1 MRDGIGNDR
10 RRVEDPPLLRGQGR
24 YAGDLSLPGM
34 THLVTVR
41 SPLGRAR
48 IDGIDV
54 AAARALP
61 GVLAVWTA
69 GDLPAGAR
77 AVAEDFVPGGLERFP
92 RPVLAAGEVRYT
104 GEILAAVIA
113 ESAEAAADA
122 AELVGLDL
130 EPLPAAA
137 SVEAAIAPGA
147 PAVQTAVPDNLAF
160 TGEEAF
166 GDIETAFA
174 RAPVVV
180 RRRLHLPRIQG
191 GAMEPRATTATP
203 RGPGIRVW
211 TSTQSVF
218 SVRARIARALDL
230 AEPAVEVLAE
240 NVGGGFGPK
249 GRTYPEEILTALAAY
264 RLHRPVRW
272 VADRSED
279 SASTV
284 HAHGTVFDLE
294 LAAERDGE
302 AARAAGEFWH
312 DAGAYASIGA
322 AITGNVAAHL
332 LSGYR
337 HPALRVRYHAVFTDA
352 TPTGTVRGGG
362 RPEGNFAIERMMD
375 ALADQVGVSRVE
387 VRRRNLIRPE
397 TMPYPTGLRRG
408 PAPMVYDGGDYP
420 RLLEEAVGRIG
431 EPSAAPPG
439 LLRGVGVSFGVESTG
454 FGSGEPARVRLL
466 PDGTAELHLGSTP
479 QGQGHET
486 FAAQVLVE
494 RLSWPLDR
502 VRVFAGDTRG
512 ISGGGVTA
520 GSRSA
525 VHVGSATSVTAVA
538 VRDELL
544 RRAGERLEVAPQDL
558 ALERG
563 VVSVRGVPQRTI
575 AAVDLLDGEPMEVA
589 EPGRRG
595 PGRPGRPPVTRR
607 RWRSTPRPVR
617 CAFCGTSWFMI
628 PAARS
633 TRAWSRASSTAAS
646 RTGSATRSSRRRC
659 TTTTGSSAAASFLD
673 YTLASAP
680 EIAFVPEPGV
690 AGIAYRLQPRIREGC
705 RRGGDDPGTGGDRL
719 RDRGGAPTSPPAGGA
734 RPASRDPRA
743 PAGRDRPLRPPGK
756 HRPGP
761 QRHRSGPLVHQS
773 PSCCARNGRL
783 VHQSP

>member
-294 LAAERDGE
+294 LAAERDG
-302 AARAAGEFWH
+302 RLRGLRGEFWH

-589 EPGRRG
+589 RAWE
-595 PGRPGRPPVTRR
+595 TR
-607 RWRSTPRPVR
+607 T
-617 CAFCGTSWFMI
+617 GTSW
-628 PAARS
+628 
-633 TRAWSRASSTAAS
+633 ASSCHAAEVEVDPE
-646 RTGSATRSSRRRC
+646 TGQVRVLRYVLVHDSGREINPRLVAGQLHGGLAHGIGYALFEEALYDDDGQFR
-659 TTTTGSSAAASFLD
+659 AASFLD

-680 EIAFVPEPGV
+680 EIAFVPELVSQESHTDFNPESVRGV
-690 AGIAYRLQPRIREGC
+690 GEAGTIPAPAAIVSAIEEALRPHHPRVVL
-705 RRGGDDPGTGGDRL
+705 DRL
-719 RDRGGAPTSPPAGGA
+719 PVTPERLLVAI
-734 RPASRDPRA
+734 
-743 PAGRDRPLRPPGK
+743 GR
-756 HRPGP
+756 
-761 QRHRSGPLVHQS
+761 
-773 PSCCARNGRL
+773 
-783 VHQSP
+783 